1 MITGAKVVG
10 YFAAAEKGNIT
21 KKVSHL
27 FSATYFVLR
36 GIFEGNVGE
45 CI

>member
-1 MITGAKVVG
+1 MISGAKVVG
-10 YFAAAEKGNIT
+10 YFAADEKGNMR

-36 GIFEGNVGE
+36 GFLQGNVGE